1 MNMDHLN
8 FVVEARYYG
17 YWIALVFA
25 VICLLMFDYLKI
37 LDIKESIKKTK
48 FKKSS
53 DITKKELYRQIRK
66 QKMKRC
72 LANAEMAKQ
81 TAKRYYFMFCLDDSR
96 GASHG
101 IGRNV
106 KMKDF
111 WDKWEIKW
119 RKLAEK
125 FKE

>member
-1 MNMDHLN
+1 MNIDHLN

-25 VICLLMFDYLKI
+25 IICLLMFVYLKI
-37 LDIKESIKKTK
+37 DDIRKSKKAIKFEKSRIDIK
-48 FKKSS
+48 
-53 DITKKELYRQIRK
+53 KEICK
-66 QKMKRC
+66 QKKKRC

-81 TAKRYYFMFCLDDSR
+81 ISMRYYFMFCLD
-96 GASHG
+96 SHDG
-101 IGRNV
+101 IVSGCTSYRSV
-106 KMKDF
+106 RKRDF

-119 RKLAEK
+119 LKLADK

>member
-17 YWIALVFA
+17 YWIALVLA
-25 VICLLMFDYLKI
+25 VICLLMFVYLKI

-53 DITKKELYRQIRK
+53 DITKKELYRQICK

-96 GASHG
+96 HAKCDRS
-101 IGRNV
+101 V

-119 RKLAEK
+119 LKLADK

>member
-25 VICLLMFDYLKI
+25 IICLLMFVYVKI
-37 LDIKESIKKTK
+37 LDIKESKRKTVLK
-48 FKKSS
+48 TSP
-53 DITKKELYRQIRK
+53 DVTKKNLYRQILK

-81 TAKRYYFMFCLDDSR
+81 TSKRYYFMLCLDDSR
-96 GASHG
+96 NGKCD
-101 IGRNV
+101 RYV

-119 RKLAEK
+119 LALADK